1 MPQRPPPRLPYF
13 PALLARGGGFS
24 LKYGRRCE
32 GGRGGCGEGRRER
45 GDPNPRMGRGA
56 CPLSSQAGRVSHRFW
71 GSRGCESPQQVLAA
85 GTPTQ
90 GQRGR
95 PRETARRAQWASRWR
110 GREQGFGALLEVK
123 AERGSDPRGV
133 EVPGRAGPIEARPHR
148 RPPGGEAPP
157 GSPRRSASSSEPP
170 RGALSAAPA
179 SPAAFDDLASLR
191 GGWRPLTERA
201 EGPRPRHSST
211 NRRGDMCLRAG
222 SCRARCSR
230 TRCSAPRPGRP
241 PIPHRPLRHRPG

>member
-1 MPQRPPPRLPYF
+1 MGVTWEGQGAGIRGPPGGQSRARERPPR
-13 PALLARGGGFS
+13 S
-24 LKYGRRCE
+24 
-32 GGRGGCGEGRRER
+32 
-45 GDPNPRMGRGA
+45 RGA
-56 CPLSSQAGRVSHRFW
+56 
-71 GSRGCESPQQVLAA
+71 
-85 GTPTQ
+85 
-90 GQRGR
+90 
-95 PRETARRAQWASRWR
+95 
-110 GREQGFGALLEVK
+110 
-123 AERGSDPRGV
+123 
-133 EVPGRAGPIEARPHR
+133 GRAGPIEARPHR

-222 SCRARCSR
+222 SCCARCSR
-230 TRCSAPRPGRP
+230 TRCSAPQPGRP
-241 PIPHRPLRHRPG
+241 PIPHRPLRHRPAERSLPPCFRGNVWLQAFAARLPSTAPLSRPQ

>member
-1 MPQRPPPRLPYF
+1 M
-13 PALLARGGGFS
+13 RGGREGAWGPEPS
-24 LKYGRRCE
+24 RGAWGVSPEQPGRPAVCHTASGAAGGARARSTCWPRGLPHRGSADGLVKPRAEPSGRHVE
-32 GGRGGCGEGRRER
+32 GQGAGIRGPPGGQSRARER
-45 GDPNPRMGRGA
+45 P
-56 CPLSSQAGRVSHRFW
+56 
-71 GSRGCESPQQVLAA
+71 
-85 GTPTQ
+85 
-90 GQRGR
+90 
-95 PRETARRAQWASRWR
+95 
-110 GREQGFGALLEVK
+110 
-123 AERGSDPRGV
+123 
-133 EVPGRAGPIEARPHR
+133 PIEARPHR

-230 TRCSAPRPGRP
+230 TRCSAPQPGRP